1 MEYMIKQVMGKIPLL
16 RCHEIINGDFQ
27 KHFKNYNEVTSVLK
41 VRERIEIKEIS
52 HDPLVILS
60 IFRCLH
66 TD

>member
-1 MEYMIKQVMGKIPLL
+1 MEHMIKQVVGKIPLL

-52 HDPLVILS
+52 HDL
-60 IFRCLH
+60 
-66 TD
+66 